1 MLTEHRLIRVVER
14 RGKSPS
20 PIPSPQRGEG
30 KMGGTRGE
38 GEPLTHTLRLRRTGL
53 PTACPPKAE
62 GRGIR

>member
-53 PTACPPKAE
+53 PTGERNKV
-62 GRGIR
+62 RGQ